1 MISSVQGRHCLEIIA
16 LPIKFL
22 IPLAEY
28 IKANQSGVPDI
39 TIIWNPGRCGSTLLS
54 QMMEP
59 MPNLVMMSEPDFLTM
74 DFGKREYDRKSEI
87 NIKQDPSL
95 PGKLLLSCIRIQC
108 KQMDSKS
115 VVIKPRSMAVTNLKY
130 LAGTYLYTDKI

>member
-28 IKANQSGVPDI
+28 IKANEKGVPDI

-59 MPNLVMMSEPDFLTM
+59 MPNLIMMSEPDFLTL
-74 DFGKREYDRKSEI
+74 DFGKREYDEKSEI
-87 NIKQDPSL
+87 NTKRDPSL
-95 PGKLLLSCIRIQC
+95 PGKLLLACLRIQC

-115 VVIKPRSMAVTNLKY
+115 AVIKPRSMAVTNLRY
-130 LAGTYLYTDKI
+130 LAGIYFI